1 MADLTRFLGIDD
13 PTGDDWQVAILPAPL
28 ERTVSYGAGTASG
41 PAALI
46 AASSQVELYDEEIG
60 REAWTQGIRTLE
72 AVEFPAAAPMP
83 DLLDRLQ
90 RRAAEV
96 LAEERFLATVGGE
109 HSLSIA
115 PIRAVGERYG
125 PIGVVQFDAHADL
138 RDAYDGSAHSHA
150 SVMRRVHDLGMPSLA
165 VGIRAISAEEAEL
178 IEREGLS
185 IVWGRDLDAMTEAA
199 WNELLDALPE
209 RVYLTFDVDFF
220 DPSLVP
226 ATGTPEP
233 GGGTWY
239 PTLRILRGLF
249 ERKEVLAMDV
259 VELAPTP
266 GLAASD
272 FVAARLLYKCLGYR
286 LLRSGG

>member
-13 PTGDDWQVAILPAPL
+13 PSGDDWQVAVLPAPL
-28 ERTVSYGAGTASG
+28 ERTVSYGAGTAGG

-72 AVEFPAAAPMP
+72 AVELPAAAPMP

-96 LAEERFLATVGGE
+96 LAEDRFLATVGGE

-115 PIRAVGERYG
+115 PIRAARERHG
-125 PIGVVQFDAHADL
+125 RIGVVQFDAHADL
-138 RDAYDGSAHSHA
+138 RDSYEGSPHSHA

-178 IEREGLS
+178 IDRDGLS
-185 IVWGRDLDAMTEAA
+185 MVWGRDLDAMTEVA
-199 WNELLDALPE
+199 WNELLDGLPE

-220 DPSLVP
+220 DPSLLP

-239 PTLRILRGLF
+239 PTLRLLRALF

-259 VELAPTP
+259 VELAPAP
-266 GLAASD
+266 ALAASD

-286 LLRSGG
+286 LLRGAG